1 MWRPLPSFFPPHHW
15 VLILFFFFSS
25 FPISEA
31 FDSVLLLNSSWNS
44 SISKSSSS
52 LPSSFPGRVLAKSG
66 RGTAHQRLAA
76 ISRGPHVSNSGQ
88 PWLQTGTL
96 KQATTHPVIP
106 VSTLVSGIDNRPI
119 HLGPLKLAWHFKGE
133 DREPGQPDTAC
144 KRGEL
149 KKGGIGGWGKGLF
162 GMWRNRICF
171 GEWPR
176 TLWNYVQI
184 QGIWHGII
192 VRILNMFCTLSC
204 YPCDF
209 FFFFAQVWVIYN

>member
-1 MWRPLPSFFPPHHW
+1 MLPCFIELRRHHFSLNCRFHVKASVTQRYRSCLCNFRYVLCSQCICDLVCICARRGGWGVGVRSSLFPHL
-15 VLILFFFFSS
+15 LILYFFSS

-96 KQATTHPVIP
+96 KQATTRPVIP
-106 VSTLVSGIDNRPI
+106 VSTLVSGIDNGPI

-144 KRGEL
+144 KRVEPR
-149 KKGGIGGWGKGLF
+149 KGGMGGGKGLF
-162 GMWRNRICF
+162 GM
-171 GEWPR
+171 
-176 TLWNYVQI
+176 
-184 QGIWHGII
+184 
-192 VRILNMFCTLSC
+192 
-204 YPCDF
+204 
-209 FFFFAQVWVIYN
+209 

>member
-1 MWRPLPSFFPPHHW
+1 MWRPLPSSLFFFSS
-15 VLILFFFFSS
+15 LSLDSIFFFSS

-52 LPSSFPGRVLAKSG
+52 LPSSFPGGVLAKSG

-106 VSTLVSGIDNRPI
+106 VSTLVSGIDNGPI

-144 KRGEL
+144 ERVEL
-149 KKGGIGGWGKGLF
+149 TKGGMWGGGKVFLACDETEYVLGSDLEHCGIMYKYRAY
-162 GMWRNRICF
+162 GMESFWEI
-171 GEWPR
+171 
-176 TLWNYVQI
+176 
-184 QGIWHGII
+184 
-192 VRILNMFCTLSC
+192 S
-204 YPCDF
+204 
-209 FFFFAQVWVIYN
+209 

>member
-1 MWRPLPSFFPPHHW
+1 MWRPLPSS
-15 VLILFFFFSS
+15 LFFFLITESWFYIFFSS

-52 LPSSFPGRVLAKSG
+52 LPSSFPGGVLAKSG

-106 VSTLVSGIDNRPI
+106 VSTLVSGIDNGPI

-144 KRGEL
+144 ERVEL
-149 KKGGIGGWGKGLF
+149 TKGGMWGGERSF
-162 GMWRNRICF
+162 
-171 GEWPR
+171 
-176 TLWNYVQI
+176 
-184 QGIWHGII
+184 WH
-192 VRILNMFCTLSC
+192 VTKQNMFWGAT
-204 YPCDF
+204 
-209 FFFFAQVWVIYN
+209 

>member
-1 MWRPLPSFFPPHHW
+1 MCGCGAFFFRRNLPFFPHQR
-15 VLILFFFFSS
+15 VLILYFFFLP

-31 FDSVLLLNSSWNS
+31 FDSVLLLNSSWNC

-52 LPSSFPGRVLAKSG
+52 LPSSFPGGALAKSG

-96 KQATTHPVIP
+96 KQATTRPVIP
-106 VSTLVSGIDNRPI
+106 VSTLVSGIDNGPI

-144 KRGEL
+144 KRVETEEGRDGG
-149 KKGGIGGWGKGLF
+149 KKVFLACDETEYVWGSDLEHCGIMYKYRAY
-162 GMWRNRICF
+162 GMESF
-171 GEWPR
+171 
-176 TLWNYVQI
+176 
-184 QGIWHGII
+184 
-192 VRILNMFCTLSC
+192 
-204 YPCDF
+204 
-209 FFFFAQVWVIYN
+209 